1 MSRLAVFIATLFLSA
16 SAFAGEA
23 EEHAA
28 SASEL
33 VFPFL
38 NFLIFLLLIYR
49 FALPVVRDYLNK
61 RRADIA
67 AAVHEGEEA
76 KRRGE
81 ALLAEYRGRLASLG
95 DELRAIRDSLRADAE
110 REKAKLLAE
119 AAEVASRIKTDAD
132 FLADQEVRLARQE
145 LRKEIVDTAEQ
156 TAERL
161 VRENLTAADQ
171 KRIVGEFLTEVGA
184 AR

>member
-1 MSRLAVFIATLFLSA
+1 MSRLAVAIVSLFLA
-16 SAFAGEA
+16 VPAFAEEA

-33 VFPFL
+33 IFPFL
-38 NFLIFLLLIYR
+38 NFLLFLFLIYR
-49 FALPVVRDYLNK
+49 FVLPMARDYFNK

-67 AAVHEGEEA
+67 AAVSEGDEA

-81 ALLAEYRGRLASLG
+81 ALLAEYRGRLARLG
-95 DELRAIRDSLRADAE
+95 DELAAIRSALRADGE
-110 REKAKLLAE
+110 KEKAKLLAE
-119 AAEVASRIKTDAD
+119 AAETAQRLKADAD
-132 FLADQEVRLARQE
+132 FLAEQEVLLARAE
-145 LRKEIVDTAEQ
+145 LTREIVERAGA

-171 KRIVGEFLTEVGA
+171 KRIVGEFLTEVEA

>member
-1 MSRLAVFIATLFLSA
+1 MSRLAVFIAPFLWSA

-33 VFPFL
+33 IFPFL
-38 NFLIFLLLIYR
+38 NFLIFLFLIYR
-49 FALPVVRDYLNK
+49 FALPLVRDYLNK

-67 AAVHEGEEA
+67 AAVHEGDEA
-76 KRRGE
+76 KRKGE

-110 REKAKLLAE
+110 KERAKLLAD
-119 AAEVASRIKTDAD
+119 AAEIGGRIKADAD

-145 LRKEIVDTAEQ
+145 VRKEIVDTAAE

-161 VRENLTAADQ
+161 VRDNLTPADQ

-184 AR
+184 SR